1 MLPIREKDQT
11 LINYHLTELAR
22 LMRQYTEP
30 EKLKNFEVI
39 EVEVRDQIQ
48 EIVAPTI
55 GEFFFPEGGKKRSGK
70 KRKIKSLVGE
80 VEISQKQGKKLGLT
94 PKTSL
99 SPALEKCCLRV
110 CAKTSYQ
117 QAEEDLWALMRL
129 KVGHSTLHRLVK
141 RTKIPPF
148 QGDTESQTITGVSI
162 DGGKICLRGKE
173 KEGGQ
178 WRDYKLVS
186 LHRGG
191 CEAFFQD
198 PIGLQQWSNRQNFA
212 PIVTF
217 LGDGH
222 SGIWNTMTD
231 FASLR
236 QLLRRQVL
244 DWYHLKENLYKVG
257 GSLKR
262 LGAVE
267 NLLWHGFL
275 EAAIRQFEGLK
286 SKKVRNFV
294 AYLTKHRSRIP
305 DYGTYQKFGIPVG
318 SSDVESR
325 IKQVGARV
333 KLSGARWNLE
343 NVPQILR
350 LRCAY
355 LNRSPFLSFNISV

>member
-1 MLPIREKDQT
+1 MLFIPPDDKALLVHHI
-11 LINYHLTELAR
+11 TESAR
-22 LMRQYTEP
+22 LMRKYTEP
-30 EKLKNFEVI
+30 EKLTKFESMEI
-39 EVEVRDQIQ
+39 EIRDQMLDL
-48 EIVAPTI
+48 VGPTI
-55 GEFFFPEGGKKRSGK
+55 GEFFFSDGGTRRSGN
-70 KRKIKSLVGE
+70 KRKIKTIVGE
-80 VEISQKQGKKLGLT
+80 VEISQKQARKLGVGANI
-94 PKTSL
+94 PL

-117 QAEEDLWALMRL
+117 QAEEDLLALMRV

-141 RTKIPPF
+141 RTKIPAF
-148 QGDTESQTITGVSI
+148 QGETESQTITGASI
-162 DGGKICLRGKE
+162 DGGKICLRGNE
-173 KEGGQ
+173 KEGSQ

-198 PIGLQQWSNRQNFA
+198 PIGLEQWSNRQNFS
-212 PIVTF
+212 PIITL

-222 SGIWNTMTD
+222 SGIWNTMAD

-236 QLLRRQVL
+236 QLIRRQVL

-262 LGAVE
+262 LQAVE

-305 DYGTYQKFGIPVG
+305 DYGTYQQLGIPIG
-318 SSDVESR
+318 SGDVESR

-355 LNRSPFLSFNISV
+355 LNRSPSLCLNMSV